1 MKGASRRNGFTLVE
15 ILIVVV
21 ILGILA
27 TLVIPQFSR
36 ASSDAIKSAL
46 RRDLQAINEQIEVYR
61 VRNAGRL
68 PTDDPTSPFGGG
80 GGGSWGVLVSQNY
93 LREPPFNPYTASS
106 VLETGT
112 NEAAAAAL
120 PKGHAAGWQWAVVG
134 NRLDVWAVGFSRATD
149 RLSNEP

>member
-1 MKGASRRNGFTLVE
+1 MYSTMRRNGFTLVE

-27 TLVIPQFSR
+27 TLVIPQFTR
-36 ASSDAIKSAL
+36 ASQDAIKSAL
-46 RRDLQAINEQIEVYR
+46 RRDLQAVNEQIEVYR

-68 PTDDPTSPFGGG
+68 PTDDATIPFGGASG
-80 GGGSWGVLVSQNY
+80 HSWGVLVSGNY
-93 LREPPFNPYTASS
+93 LREPPFNPYTGGSAI
-106 VLETGT
+106 EPGT
-112 NEAAAAAL
+112 TEADAGAL

-134 NRLDVWAVGFSRATD
+134 NRLDVWAVGFNRSTD